1 MAGVP
6 MLSDQQVQFFRAF
19 GYLKVPGLFAE
30 DMEVITA
37 AFEEVF
43 ADPSVY
49 RVQSGDV
56 MIHSFQPRTTIPWF
70 IDQHPTLAALRDDP
84 RTVGV
89 VRSLLGDEFEYSESD
104 GNLFSCETE
113 WHCDIYG
120 SPLRIPHIKLSFYL
134 DRVTA
139 ESGAPRVM
147 PGTHH
152 WLEDYAAGLRDKFDN
167 NVGSIAEVF
176 GIDGPALPCVAL
188 ETEPGDLLVWYY
200 RTIHASYHG
209 GPNRR
214 LFTVNFRCPAPD
226 RVPDRPAERA
236 RVPG

>member
-6 MLSDQQVQFFRAF
+6 LLSDQQVRFFGTF
-19 GYLKVPGLFAE
+19 GYLKIPGLFAE
-30 DMEVITA
+30 DIGAITA
-37 AFEEVF
+37 AFEAVF
-43 ADPSVY
+43 ADPSIY
-49 RVQSGDV
+49 RLQSGDV
-56 MIHSFQPRTTIPWF
+56 KVHGFQARTTIPWF

-89 VRSLLGDEFEYSESD
+89 VRSLLSDEYEYSESD

-134 DRVTA
+134 DRLTA
-139 ESGAPRVM
+139 ETGAPRVM

-152 WLEDYAAGLRDKFDN
+152 WAEDYAVGLRDKFDN
-167 NVGSIAEVF
+167 NVGSLGGVF
-176 GIDGPALPCVAL
+176 GVDGPSLPCVAL
-188 ETEPGDLLVWYY
+188 ETEPGDLLAWYY

-214 LFTVNFRCPAPD
+214 LFTVNFRCPVPD

-236 RVPG
+236 GAPS